1 MESIWKENIEFPD
14 HKQLELDIRADV
26 AIIGAGMAGLLTAY
40 LLREKGIHAV
50 VIDGENIAGGV
61 TQNTTAKITSQH
73 DLTYKKLINDFGN
86 EKAAQYAQANQKAIR
101 KYEEIVS
108 NKNID
113 CDFEHKNAYIYSLDD
128 AESIQNEIVAAQ
140 SLGIKADFTTDVQL
154 PFKVK
159 GAEVFPD
166 QAQFHPLKFI
176 SAITEGLN
184 SYEHTW
190 ARSIEKN
197 EIVTDHGK
205 IIADAI
211 VIATHYPIINA
222 PGYYF
227 MKVHQERS
235 YVLALEN
242 AMQVGGMYKDAAEEG
257 YSFRNYG
264 NILLL
269 GGGGH
274 RTGENKDGGK
284 YELLRQA
291 CKNWFPQATEKA
303 FWSAQDCMTVDNVP
317 YIGQYSI
324 TTPRMFVATGFNKWG
339 MTGSMVSAMILSD
352 LITERK
358 NEFAEV
364 FSPQR
369 MDIAASAKTFLQDAA
384 EVVSG
389 LASEIFNIPAEKLS
403 DIKNGESGIVEYEGK
418 KAGVY
423 KTENGEVHIVSTKCT
438 HMGCQLEWNPDER
451 SWDCPC
457 HGSRFDYKG
466 NVINNPAMKGIQHS

>member
-1 MESIWKENIEFPD
+1 MESIWKENVALPD
-14 HKQLELDIRADV
+14 RQQLDSDIRADV
-26 AIIGAGMAGLLTAY
+26 AVIGAGMAGLLTAY
-40 LLREKGIHAV
+40 LLREKGINAV
-50 VIDGENIAGGV
+50 VIDGEKTAGGV

-73 DLTYKKLINDFGN
+73 DLIYKKLINGFGN
-86 EKAAQYAQANQKAIR
+86 EKAGQYAQANQKAISR
-101 KYEEIVS
+101 YGEIIT
-108 NKNID
+108 KENID
-113 CDFEHKNAYIYSLDD
+113 CDFEHKNAYVYSLDD
-128 AESIQNEIVAAQ
+128 PESIQNEIVAAQ

-154 PFKVK
+154 PFKIK

-176 SAITEGLN
+176 RAISEELN
-184 SYEHTW
+184 IFENTW

-205 IIADAI
+205 ITADAI
-211 VIATHYPIINA
+211 VVATHYPFINA

-242 AMQVGGMYKDAAEEG
+242 AMQVNGMYKDAGQDG

-274 RTGENKDGGK
+274 RTGENKEGGK

-291 CKNWFPQATEKA
+291 GKNWFPQAIEKT
-303 FWSAQDCMTVDNVP
+303 FWSAQDCMTVDDVP

-324 TTPRMFVATGFNKWG
+324 TTPHMYVATGFKKWG

-352 LITERK
+352 MIAGVQ
-358 NEFAEV
+358 NEYADV

-369 MDIAASAKTFLQDAA
+369 MDIAASAKTFLQDAV

-389 LASEIFNIPAEKLS
+389 LANELFDIPVEKLS
-403 DIKNGESGIVEYEGK
+403 GIKNGESGIVEYEGR

-423 KTENGEVHIVSTKCT
+423 KTENGEVHIVSTKCA
-438 HMGCQLEWNPDER
+438 HMGCQLEWNPDDK

-457 HGSRFDYKG
+457 HGSRFDYRG
-466 NVINNPAMKGIQHS
+466 DVINNPAMKGIKI